1 MQRIYTSFLPKIV
14 LTAIISAAYF
24 SIEATASPLLEVRE
38 PDLISNKQS
47 NKQSAQTLTG
57 TWTKEI
63 LDFDSGETIQHTI
76 FYNTDGSYEHYVT
89 RANGIWYEIGTGTW
103 QLNNGVLSEQ
113 SQTGKTFQGSVKFNS
128 DNEFYYNNNEE
139 NSLVNGK
146 WSRATQANR
155 ISTDE
160 LVGTWSLK
168 ELKDYGNGKLSESL
182 ELNNQFSVKLL
193 ELNSDGTF
201 RYKDTDGSFATT
213 GITTSTVNGTWKL
226 IDSGLADG
234 VLLLKDTNG
243 RAISGGALHKTAD
256 GTLIQIH
263 RSVLDLSKNQLSG
276 GRIEKLT
283 PSDLDI
289 DS

>member
-1 MQRIYTSFLPKIV
+1 MRRIYTSSLVKMVSIAIV
-14 LTAIISAAYF
+14 SVAYC
-24 SIEATASPLLEVRE
+24 SIEVKASPLLKVRE
-38 PDLISNKQS
+38 PASIGNKQS
-47 NKQSAQTLTG
+47 NKQSAQTLSG

-89 RANGIWYEIGTGTW
+89 RPNGTWYELGTGTW
-103 QLNNGVLSEQ
+103 QLNNGVLLEQ
-113 SQTGKTFQGSVKFNS
+113 SQTGKTSQGSVKFNS
-128 DNEFYYNNNEE
+128 DNEFYYNNNRE

-146 WSRATQANR
+146 WSRATPSDR
-155 ISTDE
+155 ISTNE

-168 ELKDYGNGKLSESL
+168 EMKDYDNGKLSESL
-182 ELNNQFSVKLL
+182 KLNNQFSVKLL
-193 ELNSDGTF
+193 ELNPDGTF

-213 GITTSTVNGTWKL
+213 GITTSTVRGTWKL
-226 IDSGLADG
+226 IDNGLADG

-243 RAISGGALHKTAD
+243 RAISGGTLNKTAD

-263 RSVLDLSKNQLSG
+263 RSVLDPSNNQLSK

-283 PSDLDI
+283 SSDLDI